1 MLFIHLYDL
10 PNFVDIGSRHVSFL
24 LNIMVKNTFYFVVF
38 RAPKIS

>member
-1 MLFIHLYDL
+1 MLFIHLYNL

-38 RAPKIS
+38 RAPKI